1 MFFPLILKKSD
12 IINLSLCF
20 LLASQKKDA
29 VFKTQHRSLLLT
41 DGTLSADT
49 RKEPMSLDTCISFIP
64 DIVPTLLMV
73 SWNKPGIAGEKRKWL
88 LMYMIGY
95 PLLLIVAHLLCCG
108 YTLVVKKLNQQ
119 ALCPLLQIH
128 LKSSPLEC
136 HVLGNL
142 LLSAT

>member
-1 MFFPLILKKSD
+1 MFFLLILKKSD

-73 SWNKPGIAGEKRKWL
+73 SWNKPGIAREKRK
-88 LMYMIGY
+88 
-95 PLLLIVAHLLCCG
+95 
-108 YTLVVKKLNQQ
+108 
-119 ALCPLLQIH
+119 
-128 LKSSPLEC
+128 
-136 HVLGNL
+136 
-142 LLSAT
+142 